1 MKFWRIVS
9 VVGGVLVVLG
19 YVKITEQLYH
29 YWEQEA
35 VREVAKTKR
44 FRTVCQGDNP
54 FDCTFTE
61 IPVHVNRLADIYFP
75 TGACAVLIL
84 AAIIAAIVWLY
95 RTVSQVSV

>member
-9 VVGGVLVVLG
+9 VVGSLLVVLG
-19 YVKITEQLYH
+19 YVKTVQRVH
-29 YWEQEA
+29 DYWEQKA
-35 VREVAKTKR
+35 IQDAAKTKW
-44 FRTVCQGDNP
+44 FRTECRTHNP

-61 IPVHVNRLADIYFP
+61 IPVHVNRLTDIYFP
-75 TGACAVLIL
+75 TGVCAALIL